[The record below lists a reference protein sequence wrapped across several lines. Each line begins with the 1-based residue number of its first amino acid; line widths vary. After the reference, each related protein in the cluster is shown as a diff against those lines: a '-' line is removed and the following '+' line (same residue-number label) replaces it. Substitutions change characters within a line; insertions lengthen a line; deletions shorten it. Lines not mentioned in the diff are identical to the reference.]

1 MTSQRVKSTVYSRE
15 SFCEMS
21 QRQTINSFFS
31 PVRKCTDG
39 TQCSIVNSART
50 GGSHTFTPTA
60 KGTKRAAEKR
70 PVGRPKKKA
79 KTEPALSLGDH
90 EDAVRIF
97 SEYELQTA
105 K

>member
-1 MTSQRVKSTVYSRE
+1 MTSLRVKSTVYSRE
-15 SFCEMS
+15 SFGEMS

-39 TQCSIVNSART
+39 THCSIVKFCQTR
-50 GGSHTFTPTA
+50 GSRTFTPTA

-70 PVGRPKKKA
+70 PVGRTKKKT

-90 EDAVRIF
+90 EDAVIIRTF
-97 SEYELQTA
+97 F
-105 K
+105 

>member
-1 MTSQRVKSTVYSRE
+1 MLY
-15 SFCEMS
+15 CEVL
-21 QRQTINSFFS
+21 
-31 PVRKCTDG
+31 PDW
-39 TQCSIVNSART
+39 RT
-50 GGSHTFTPTA
+50 GSHTFTPMA

-97 SEYELQTA
+97 SEYNGVH
-105 K
+105 